1 MNKDHASF
9 IADKH
14 KLYTIKKAPL
24 TFKERFFFDHL
35 LKMVKNCSIANKR
48 LFLCIMLK
56 NRFLLAAIALVF
68 TFTACQKQDVYD
80 REAQLQTD
88 REIILKFIADQKLTN
103 VLENDG
109 VFYQV
114 IKEGTGTEPVELTDL
129 VSVFYEG
136 RLIKDGTVF
145 ETSTDTVKFTLNEVI
160 EGWQKGIPAI
170 KKGGEIRLLIPS
182 PMAYAN
188 FEVGPI
194 PANSPLDFTVELLDV
209 VKQTNK

>member
-1 MNKDHASF
+1 
-9 IADKH
+9 
-14 KLYTIKKAPL
+14 
-24 TFKERFFFDHL
+24 
-35 LKMVKNCSIANKR
+35 
-48 LFLCIMLK
+48 MLK

-114 IKEGTGTEPVELTDL
+114 IKEGTGTESLGLTDTA
-129 VSVFYEG
+129 VVNYEG
-136 RLIKDGTVF
+136 RLLSDGAVF
-145 ETSTDTVKFTLNEVI
+145 DESEDTVKFALNSVI
-160 EGWQKGIPAI
+160 EGWQRGLPLI
-170 KKGGEIRLLIPS
+170 KKGGQIRLLIPS

-188 FEVGPI
+188 FSVGSI
-194 PANSPLDFTVELLDV
+194 PANSPLDFTVDLVDV
-209 VKQTNK
+209 KKEIIK